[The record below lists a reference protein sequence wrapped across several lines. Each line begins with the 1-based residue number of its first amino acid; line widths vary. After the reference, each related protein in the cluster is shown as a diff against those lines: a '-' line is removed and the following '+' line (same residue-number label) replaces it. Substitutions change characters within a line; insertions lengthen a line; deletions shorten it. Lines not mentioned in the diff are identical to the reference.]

1 MLKRNDM
8 SLNKEALNYFT
19 SSMVDLQL
27 DRNPLSQ
34 EVIVIF
40 NKVQRDHYQDS
51 ITTEEGRVKKR
62 AIVKKDLDM
71 SYVQQLGD
79 VLLEDD
85 EHIPWIVS
93 MSTTNLIRIPRTD
106 DQVLI
111 DGIRYY
117 ISYVKPV
124 NRSIDSIVNI
134 SIYPDRN
141 DEDRLA
147 IYSLQKL
154 QDGYVDILYGG
165 DPKQIAF
172 ESKALV
178 DESYRLPFDSIIKF
192 PGEYGRVYIFD
203 KSGKYTS
210 FKYDFR

>member
-1 MLKRNDM
+1 M
-8 SLNKEALNYFT
+8 SLNKEALNYFA

-34 EVIVIF
+34 EVILIF

-51 ITTEEGRVKKR
+51 IVTEEGRVKKR

-85 EHIPWIVS
+85 DDHIPWIVS
-93 MSTTNLIRIPRTD
+93 MSMTNLIRIPRTD
-106 DQVLI
+106 DQILI
-111 DGIRYY
+111 DGVRYY
-117 ISYVKPV
+117 VSYVKPV

-141 DEDRLA
+141 DEDKLA

-154 QDGYVDILYGG
+154 NDGFVDILYGG
-165 DPKQIAF
+165 NPKQIAF
-172 ESKALV
+172 DSRAISDPDVRLEFESIV
-178 DESYRLPFDSIIKF
+178 KF
-192 PGEYGRVYIFD
+192 PSEYGRVYIFD
-203 KSGKYTS
+203 DTGQYVS

>member
-1 MLKRNDM
+1 M
-8 SLNKEALNYFT
+8 
-19 SSMVDLQL
+19 
-27 DRNPLSQ
+27 
-34 EVIVIF
+34 IF

-62 AIVKKDLDM
+62 AIVKKDPDM

-85 EHIPWIVS
+85 DDHIPWVVS
-93 MSTTNLIRIPRTD
+93 MSMTNLIRIPRTD

-111 DGIRYY
+111 DGVRYY
-117 ISYVKPV
+117 VSYVKPV

-154 QDGYVDILYGG
+154 NDGFVDILYGG
-165 DPKQIAF
+165 NPKQIAF
-172 ESKALV
+172 DSRAISDPDSRIVFE
-178 DESYRLPFDSIIKF
+178 SIIKF
-192 PGEYGRVYIFD
+192 PSEYGRVYIFD
-203 KSGKYTS
+203 DTGQYVS

>member
-1 MLKRNDM
+1 M
-8 SLNKEALNYFT
+8 SLNKEALNYFA

-34 EVIVIF
+34 EVIMIF

-62 AIVKKDLDM
+62 AIVKKDPDM

-85 EHIPWIVS
+85 DDHIPWVVS
-93 MSTTNLIRIPRTD
+93 MSMTNLIRIPRTD

-111 DGIRYY
+111 DGVRYY
-117 ISYVKPV
+117 VSYVKPV

-154 QDGYVDILYGG
+154 NDGFVDILYGG
-165 DPKQIAF
+165 NPKQIAF
-172 ESKALV
+172 DSRAISDPDSRIVFE
-178 DESYRLPFDSIIKF
+178 SIIKF
-192 PGEYGRVYIFD
+192 PSEYGRVYIFD
-203 KSGKYTS
+203 DTGQYVS